1 MLTEKNFAAAVEIGR
16 ALEALVKNNLCDKNL
31 PIEVIYN
38 KSGFAEKK
46 VMIED
51 QENKGNN
58 TDSIDSFLDKKLFEI
73 EIGKAVD
80 NLRKFISDEINMNIE
95 KHFDESNSNSE
106 KLLLRTENVSLKE
119 IIKNLKCEISFLR
132 EEITNKNSVIDS
144 LTTNPLMRDGIEN
157 LTIKQDLD
165 KTPVISNTVRP

>member
-1 MLTEKNFAAAVEIGR
+1 MAAVEIGR

-95 KHFDESNSNSE
+95 KHFVITAIILNYYHDDGGRD
-106 KLLLRTENVSLKE
+106 RTCFGSS
-119 IIKNLKCEISFLR
+119 C
-132 EEITNKNSVIDS
+132 
-144 LTTNPLMRDGIEN
+144 
-157 LTIKQDLD
+157 
-165 KTPVISNTVRP
+165 